1 MQWSPDRNAGFSR
14 ADPQRLYLP
23 PIMDSIYGYPA
34 VNVEA
39 QLREPS
45 SLLNWMRKMLVTRKT
60 SRAFGR
66 GKLTLM
72 RPGNRKILAYLR
84 ELGDEAILCVAN
96 LSRTAQPVEL
106 DLRRFKGRAPVELF
120 GRTAFPPIGELPYLL
135 TLPGS
140 GFYWFKLSQ
149 TAEVPVWHAE
159 RLPREDLP
167 VVILFDGWMS
177 FFRDRVVPWRIAMA
191 QKTRRQLE
199 EEVLPR
205 YLESQRWYAGK
216 GEPVKAARIADHVVW
231 ERAGRSWMVAHLE
244 VESATA
250 TVPYFLPLAVDWED
264 GSAEPAAEHAYAPS
278 IIAKTR
284 AQARVGVMADAFSEE
299 AFCRALVEAIGAGA
313 EIATAQ
319 GKLRFLATSAYASL
333 APEGLAKLAFTQPPA
348 QSSNTIVVFGDRLL
362 LKGYRR
368 LRKGINPEFEV
379 GRFLTE
385 VARFPHCVPV
395 AGALEYAGADGAT
408 LSLALLQG
416 YASNQGDGWT
426 NTLAYLE
433 RHFTDV
439 RNHMTLPADVHGAY
453 VALAHTL
460 GQRTAELHRALTAP
474 GGGAAFDPEA
484 ATEADLAAWKERV
497 KSDAAATLEA
507 LGKANDGLA
516 ATSRRPAAE
525 LLERSKALLERIDA
539 WRCDPQGV
547 RKTRFHGDYHLGQVL
562 VHHNDFVITDFE
574 GEPMRSL
581 EERRGKHSPLRDV
594 AGMVRS
600 FDYARWSALRRAA
613 TAPEGEERLAPL
625 AEEWLQQA
633 REAFLEAYYAAA
645 SGAGLYASPEQARTL
660 VDLFVLEKALYELR
674 YELANRPEWAEI
686 PLRGIL
692 ALADAS

>member
-1 MQWSPDRNAGFSR
+1 
-14 ADPQRLYLP
+14 
-23 PIMDSIYGYPA
+23 
-34 VNVEA
+34 
-39 QLREPS
+39 
-45 SLLNWMRKMLVTRKT
+45 LNWMRRMLVTRKT

-66 GKLTLM
+66 GRLTLM

-106 DLRRFKGRAPVELF
+106 DLRKFKGRAPVELF

-149 TAEVPVWHAE
+149 HAEVPSWHEE

-205 YLESQRWYAGK
+205 FIESQRWYGGK
-216 GEPVKAARIADHVVW
+216 GEPVKAARLADHLLW
-231 ERAGRSWMVAHLE
+231 ERGGRTWMLAHID
-244 VESATA
+244 VESAST
-250 TVPYFLPLAVDWED
+250 TVPYFLPLALDWED
-264 GSAEPAAEHAYAPS
+264 GGAEPAGERAYAPS
-278 IIAKTR
+278 IIAKAR
-284 AQARVGVMADAFSEE
+284 EQARVGFLHDAFADE
-299 AFCRALVEAIGAGA
+299 AFCRAMVEAIGSGG
-313 EIATAQ
+313 ETATAQ
-319 GKLRFLATSAYASL
+319 GRLRFVPTSAYPSL
-333 APEGLAKLAFTQPPA
+333 SGEGLAKLAFSHPPA
-348 QSSNTIVVFGDRLL
+348 QSSNTIVNFGDRLL
-362 LKGYRR
+362 LKAYRR

-385 VARFPHCVPV
+385 VARFAQCVPV
-395 AGALEYAGADGAT
+395 AGALEYVGAEGAT
-408 LSLALLQG
+408 FALALLQG

-426 NTLAYLE
+426 FTVAYLE

-439 RNHMTLPADVHGAY
+439 RNHMSLPADVHGPY

-460 GQRTAELHRALTAP
+460 GERTAGLHRALTLP
-474 GGGAAFDPEA
+474 GGGPDFDPEP
-484 ATEADLAAWKERV
+484 ATEADVAAWKERV
-497 KSDAAATLEA
+497 RGDAVATLQTLEKTNEA
-507 LGKANDGLA
+507 LAE
-516 ATSRRPAAE
+516 SVRRPAAE
-525 LLERSKALLERIDA
+525 LLQRSNALLERIA
-539 WRCDPQGV
+539 RWRCDPSGA
-547 RKTRFHGDYHLGQVL
+547 RKTRYHGDYHLGQVL

-574 GEPMRSL
+574 GEPLRSL
-581 EERRGKHSPLRDV
+581 EERRAKHSPLRDV
-594 AGMVRS
+594 AGMLRS

-613 TAPEGEERLAPL
+613 ATADGLERLAPL
-625 AEEWLQQA
+625 ADDWQRQA
-633 REAFLEAYYAAA
+633 RAAFLEAYFAA
-645 SGAGLYASPEQARTL
+645 SAGAGLYASSEQAQAL
-660 VDLFVLEKALYELR
+660 LELFVLEKALYELR

-692 ALADAS
+692 ALAP